1 MRRRFLVGALG
12 LPIAMTGGADRIVAG
27 SGIVHDIEIKS
38 FAFNPSVLEVR
49 PGDQIRWVNRDISPH
64 TATAE
69 DGSWDTGELR
79 RAKRNIGR
87 GTEHVHRLF
96 LRFSSQYAGKSHH
109 SIREPAGAASR
120 GAAPV
125 GRSIETR

>member
-1 MRRRFLVGALG
+1 MIKPIMRRRFLVGALG
-12 LPIAMTGGADRIVAG
+12 LPIAMTGGADRILAG

-79 RAKRNIGR
+79 RGQSATLKVTQNMSTAYFCAFHPNMRAEFI
-87 GTEHVHRLF
+87 
-96 LRFSSQYAGKSHH
+96 
-109 SIREPAGAASR
+109 IP
-120 GAAPV
+120 
-125 GRSIETR
+125 